1 MMISQWADLDM
12 RDRTRIIEAKV
23 RLAAMGVAKA
33 SDIPMGDLVRR
44 VMDDWL
50 VRTRVDS
57 QPRLAEVG
65 AGGGGMSER
74 LRIGTSGRR

>member
-1 MMISQWADLDM
+1 MVISQWADLDM

-23 RLAAMGVAKA
+23 RLAALGVAKA

-57 QPRLAEVG
+57 QPRLALEEG
-65 AGGGGMSER
+65 E
-74 LRIGTSGRR
+74 

>member
-1 MMISQWADLDM
+1 MVISQWADLDM

-57 QPRLAEVG
+57 QPRLALGEG
-65 AGGGGMSER
+65 E
-74 LRIGTSGRR
+74 